1 MGLSRPTRVK
11 AATVLLALSALSVV
25 VPEFFKAHVSG
36 HVPPSKI
43 TLFGRRFAELRRAL
57 PPHGV
62 VGYASDADEG
72 EAVWEFY
79 ETQYFLAPALLEKSD
94 ERDLVVGNFHH
105 TTVDAD
111 WLSNRNLVLLRDYGD
126 GVMLFRRKQE

>member
-1 MGLSRPTRVK
+1 LGLSRPTRVK
-11 AATVLLALSALSVV
+11 AATVLLALSALAVV
-25 VPEFFKAHVSG
+25 VPEYFKAHVSE

-79 ETQYFLAPALLEKSD
+79 ETQYFLAPALLEKTTGH
-94 ERDLVVGNFHH
+94 ELVVGNFHH
-105 TTVDAD
+105 TPVDAD
-111 WLSNRNLVLLRDYGD
+111 WLAGQNLVLLRDYGD
-126 GVMLFRRKQE
+126 GVMLFGRKQE